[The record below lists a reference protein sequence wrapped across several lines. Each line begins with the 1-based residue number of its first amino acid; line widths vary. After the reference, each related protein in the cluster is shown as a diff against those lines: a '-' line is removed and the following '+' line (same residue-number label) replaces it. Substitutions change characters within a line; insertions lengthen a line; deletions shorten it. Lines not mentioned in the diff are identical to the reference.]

1 MTDRAGFREAIMIL
15 RGLLAKPY
23 FCSKFRVRAAEAIL
37 SLFHVIFFRQGGE
50 KVSDHLTRSSD
61 C

>member
-23 FCSKFRVRAAEAIL
+23 FCSKFRVRAEEAIL
-37 SLFHVIFFRQGGE
+37 SLFHQGGE
-50 KVSDHLTRSSD
+50 KVSDHLTLRSD

>member
-1 MTDRAGFREAIMIL
+1 MIL

-23 FCSKFRVRAAEAIL
+23 FCSKFRVRAEEAIL

-50 KVSDHLTRSSD
+50 KVSDHLTLRSD

>member
-23 FCSKFRVRAAEAIL
+23 FCSKFRVRAEEAIL
-37 SLFHVIFFRQGGE
+37 SLFHVIFFLAQLAEAPLRAILA
-50 KVSDHLTRSSD
+50 SRH
-61 C
+61 

>member
-23 FCSKFRVRAAEAIL
+23 FCSKFRVRAEEAIL
-37 SLFHVIFFRQGGE
+37 SLF
-50 KVSDHLTRSSD
+50 LTREAKRFQIT
-61 C
+61 

>member
-23 FCSKFRVRAAEAIL
+23 FCSKFRVRAEEQ
-37 SLFHVIFFRQGGE
+37 SCRFFTGRRKG
-50 KVSDHLTRSSD
+50 V
-61 C
+61 